1 MSLTTKNPSEAS
13 EKPAKAEKAAK
24 KHLVR
29 FRYSALDSS
38 GAKVSGTELAASSGA
53 AHLALIER
61 GFQPLE
67 VIEKKSVLSVEV
79 TKKKVPRKEIMHF
92 SRQLGVF
99 MKAGIPIM
107 EALEVIEDE
116 TTEKL
121 MKKVLRSMID
131 DLRAGDTFAAA
142 AASHP
147 EAFPNF
153 YVGILESAELT
164 GNLDTVLNQLADY
177 IERDVEA
184 RSTLSSALIYPG
196 VVAAMSVIVVIV
208 LATFVMP
215 RFVVFFKSLHAKLPL
230 PTRMLLSGSSFFSH
244 WWFVLIGG
252 LIALVVGFIAM
263 RRSASGKAILDGII
277 LKLPVLGALVQ
288 AAVLE
293 RICRVLSS
301 MIRAGVDL
309 PQAMSVTADSAN
321 NAVFQKGLNLI
332 REEMME
338 GQGLAAPLART
349 GLFPGAA
356 QQMFRVGEETGTLDL
371 QLETAAVYYH
381 RELEVRVKHFT
392 SLFEPAVIIFMGI
405 VVGFVAVALISA
417 MYGIYSQVKVS

>member
-1 MSLTTKNPSEAS
+1 MSTKQALS
-13 EKPAKAEKAAK
+13 K
-24 KHLVR
+24 
-29 FRYSALDSS
+29 FRYSALDGS
-38 GAKVSGTELAASSGA
+38 GKTVSGVEMASSSGA
-53 AHLALIER
+53 AHLALVQR

-67 VIEKKSVLSVEV
+67 VSEKKKIGSIEV

-92 SRQLGVF
+92 SRQMGVF

-107 EALEVIEDE
+107 EALEVIELE

-121 MKKVLRSMID
+121 MKKVILEMVD
-131 DLRAGDTFAAA
+131 ALRAGDTFAAA

-164 GNLDTVLNQLADY
+164 GNLDTVLDQLADY

-184 RSTLSSALIYPG
+184 RSTLTSALIYPA
-196 VVAAMSVIVVIV
+196 VVFCMSIGVVIV

-230 PTRMLLSGSSFFSH
+230 PTRMLLSASSAFSTY
-244 WWFVLIGG
+244 WYAILAVI
-252 LIALVVGFIAM
+252 IAVTVGFVSM
-263 RRSASGKAILDGII
+263 RRSDKGKAVLDSVI
-277 LKLPVLGALVQ
+277 LKLPVLGLLVQ

-293 RICRVLSS
+293 RVCRVLSS
-301 MIRAGVDL
+301 MLKAGVDL
-309 PQAMSVTADSAN
+309 PQAMAVTAEASN
-321 NAVFQKGLNLI
+321 NAVYRSGLGHI
-332 REEMME
+332 REQMME
-338 GQGLAAPLART
+338 GQGLAGPLADT
-349 GLFPGAA
+349 KIFPGAA
-356 QQMFRVGEETGTLDL
+356 KQMFRVGEETGTLDV
-371 QLETAAVYYH
+371 QLETAAAYYH

-392 SLFEPAVIIFMGI
+392 SLFEPAVIIFMGV

-417 MYGIYSQVKVS
+417 MYGIYSQVKT

>member
-1 MSLTTKNPSEAS
+1 MTRTANLT
-13 EKPAKAEKAAK
+13 
-24 KHLVR
+24 R
-29 FRYSALDSS
+29 FRYSALDAD
-38 GAKVSGTELAASSGA
+38 GKRVSGVESAGSSGA
-53 AHLALIER
+53 AHLALVQR

-67 VIEKKSVLSVEV
+67 VNEKKSILKVEV

-92 SRQLGVF
+92 SRQMGVF

-107 EALEVIEDE
+107 EALEVIETE

-121 MKKVLRSMID
+121 MKKVIIGMIE

-142 AASHP
+142 AAAHP

-184 RSTLSSALIYPG
+184 RSTLMSAMIYPA
-196 VVAAMSVIVVIV
+196 VVFCMSIGVVIV

-215 RFVVFFKSLHAKLPL
+215 RFVVFFKSLNAKLPL
-230 PTRMLLSGSSFFSH
+230 PTHMLLAGSSFFSH
-244 WWFVLIGG
+244 HALEIFGFFVILI
-252 LIALVVGFIAM
+252 VGFVAM
-263 RRSASGKAILDGII
+263 RRSTSGRAILDGVI
-277 LKLPVLGALVQ
+277 LKLPVLGLLVQ

-301 MIRAGVDL
+301 MLKAGVDL
-309 PQAMSVTADSAN
+309 PQAMSVTADAAN
-321 NAVFQKGLNLI
+321 NAVYRNGLGRI
-332 REEMME
+332 RAQMME
-338 GQGLAAPLART
+338 GEGLAEPLAQT

-356 QQMFRVGEETGTLDL
+356 RQMFRVGEETGTLDI

-417 MYGIYSQVKVS
+417 MYGIYSQVKT

>member
-1 MSLTTKNPSEAS
+1 MKTNTSTLK
-13 EKPAKAEKAAK
+13 
-24 KHLVR
+24 
-29 FRYSALDSS
+29 FRYSAIDAS
-38 GAKVSGTELAASSGA
+38 GAKVSGVETAISSGA
-53 AHLALIER
+53 AHLALVQR

-67 VIEKKSVLSVEV
+67 VNEKTSLAKFEI

-92 SRQLGVF
+92 SRQMGVF

-107 EALEVIEDE
+107 EALEVIETE
-116 TTEKL
+116 TTDKL
-121 MKKVLRSMID
+121 MKKVIVEMID
-131 DLRAGDTFAAA
+131 DLRAGDTFTAAA
-142 AASHP
+142 AAHP

-184 RSTLSSALIYPG
+184 RSTLTSALIYPAVVAFMSVG
-196 VVAAMSVIVVIV
+196 VVVV

-215 RFVVFFKSLHAKLPL
+215 RFVVFFNSLHAKLPL

-244 WWFVLIGG
+244 NVIEIVAFVLF
-252 LIALVVGFIAM
+252 VVGGFIFM
-263 RRSASGKAILDGII
+263 RRSVKGRAILDGII
-277 LKLPVLGALVQ
+277 LKLPVLGLLVQ

-293 RICRVLSS
+293 RVCRVLSS

-309 PQAMSVTADSAN
+309 PQAMSVTAESAN
-321 NAVFQKGLNLI
+321 NAVYRDGINRI
-332 REEMME
+332 REQMME
-338 GQGLAAPLART
+338 GQGLADPLAET

-356 QQMFRVGEETGTLDL
+356 KQMFRVGEETGTLDT

-392 SLFEPAVIIFMGI
+392 SLFEPAVIIFMGV

-417 MYGIYSQVKVS
+417 MYGIYSQVKT

>member
-1 MSLTTKNPSEAS
+1 MKSKESMSKF
-13 EKPAKAEKAAK
+13 
-24 KHLVR
+24 R
-29 FRYSALDSS
+29 FSALNTA
-38 GAKVSGTELAASSGA
+38 GAEVSGVETAMSSGA
-53 AHLALIER
+53 AHLALVQR

-67 VIEKKSVLSVEV
+67 VTEKRSILKVEV
-79 TKKKVPRKEIMHF
+79 TKKKVPRKEVMHF
-92 SRQLGVF
+92 SRQMGVF

-107 EALEVIEDE
+107 EALEVIESE

-121 MKKVLRSMID
+121 MKKVIHEMID
-131 DLRAGDTFAAA
+131 DLRSGDTFASAA
-142 AASHP
+142 KSHP

-164 GNLDTVLNQLADY
+164 GNLDSVLDQLADY

-184 RSTLSSALIYPG
+184 RSTLTSALIYPA
-196 VVAAMSVIVVIV
+196 VVACMSVGVVIV

-230 PTRMLLSGSSFFSH
+230 PTRLLLSASSAFSQY
-244 WWFVLIGG
+244 WYAILATVLILGG
-252 LIALVVGFIAM
+252 SFIAM
-263 RRSASGKAILDGII
+263 RRSQGGRAILDGLL
-277 LKLPVLGALVQ
+277 LKLPVLGLLVQ

-293 RICRVLSS
+293 RVCRVLSS
-301 MIRAGVDL
+301 MLRAGVDL
-309 PQAMSVTADSAN
+309 PQAMSVTADSAS
-321 NAVFQKGLNLI
+321 NAVYRRGINQI
-332 REEMME
+332 REQMME
-338 GQGLAAPLART
+338 GKGLAEPLAET

-356 QQMFRVGEETGTLDL
+356 RQMFRVGEETGTLDI
-371 QLETAAVYYH
+371 QLETAAAYYH

-392 SLFEPAVIIFMGI
+392 SLFEPAVIIFMGV

>member
-1 MSLTTKNPSEAS
+1 MSNKQALSK
-13 EKPAKAEKAAK
+13 
-24 KHLVR
+24 
-29 FRYSALDSS
+29 FRYSALDAS
-38 GAKVSGTELAASSGA
+38 GKAVAGVEAASSSGA
-53 AHLALIER
+53 AHLALVQR

-67 VIEKKSVLSVEV
+67 VSEKRSIMKMEV

-92 SRQLGVF
+92 SRQMGVF

-107 EALEVIEDE
+107 EALEVIEAE

-121 MKKVLRSMID
+121 MKKTIVEMID
-131 DLRAGDTFAAA
+131 DLRSGDTFAAA
-142 AASHP
+142 ARSHP

-184 RSTLSSALIYPG
+184 RSTLTSAMIYPAVVGAMSIG
-196 VVAAMSVIVVIV
+196 VVLV
-208 LATFVMP
+208 LAIFVMP

-230 PTRMLLSGSSFFSH
+230 PTRLLLAGSSFFSH
-244 WWFVLIGG
+244 WWFVLIGT
-252 LIALVVGFIAM
+252 LIIAFVGIVAM
-263 RRSASGKAILDGII
+263 RRSPGGRAILDGII
-277 LKLPVLGALVQ
+277 LKLPVLGLLVQ

-301 MIRAGVDL
+301 MLRAGVDL
-309 PQAMSVTADSAN
+309 PQAMAVTADSAN
-321 NAVFQKGLNLI
+321 NSVYRNGLGHI
-332 REEMME
+332 REQMME
-338 GQGLAAPLART
+338 GQGLAGPLAET

-356 QQMFRVGEETGTLDL
+356 KQMFRVGEETGTLDT
-371 QLETAAVYYH
+371 QLETAAAYYH

-392 SLFEPAVIIFMGI
+392 SLFEPAIIIFMGV

>member
-1 MSLTTKNPSEAS
+1 MSKNATMS
-13 EKPAKAEKAAK
+13 KF
-24 KHLVR
+24 R
-29 FRYSALDSS
+29 FSALDAS
-38 GAKVSGTELAASSGA
+38 GVQVSGVETALSTGA
-53 AHLALIER
+53 AHLALVQR

-67 VIEKKSVLSVEV
+67 VSEKKSILKIEV

-92 SRQLGVF
+92 SRQMGVF

-107 EALEVIEDE
+107 EALEVIETE

-121 MKKVLRSMID
+121 MKKVIVEMIE

-142 AASHP
+142 ARSHP

-164 GNLDTVLNQLADY
+164 GNLDSVLNQLADY

-184 RSTLSSALIYPG
+184 RSTLTSALIYPAVVAFMSVG
-196 VVAAMSVIVVIV
+196 VVVV

-230 PTRMLLSGSSFFSH
+230 PTRMLLSASSAFSH
-244 WWFVLIGG
+244 YWYAILGAI
-252 LIALVVGFIAM
+252 IALVVGFVSM
-263 RRSASGKAILDGII
+263 RRSRGGRAILDGLL
-277 LKLPVLGALVQ
+277 LKLPVLGLLVQ

-301 MIRAGVDL
+301 MLRAGVDL
-309 PQAMSVTADSAN
+309 PQAMSVTADASN
-321 NAVFQKGLNLI
+321 NAVYRNGINTI
-332 REEMME
+332 REQMMQ
-338 GQGLAAPLART
+338 GQGLADPLAQT

-356 QQMFRVGEETGTLDL
+356 RQMFRVGEETGTLDI
-371 QLETAAVYYH
+371 QLETAATYYH

-392 SLFEPAVIIFMGI
+392 SLFEPAVIIFMGV

-417 MYGIYSQVKVS
+417 MYGIYSQVKT

>member
-1 MSLTTKNPSEAS
+1 MTRTANLT
-13 EKPAKAEKAAK
+13 
-24 KHLVR
+24 R
-29 FRYSALDSS
+29 FRYSALDAD
-38 GAKVSGTELAASSGA
+38 GKRVSGVESAGSSGA
-53 AHLALIER
+53 AHLALVQR

-67 VIEKKSVLSVEV
+67 VNEKKSILKVEV

-92 SRQLGVF
+92 SRQMGVF

-107 EALEVIEDE
+107 EALEVIETE

-121 MKKVLRSMID
+121 MKKVIIGMIE

-142 AASHP
+142 AAAHP

-184 RSTLSSALIYPG
+184 RSTLMSAMIYPA
-196 VVAAMSVIVVIV
+196 VVFCMSIGVVIV

-215 RFVVFFKSLHAKLPL
+215 RFVVFFKSLNAKLPL
-230 PTRMLLSGSSFFSH
+230 PTRMLLAGSSFFSH
-244 WWFVLIGG
+244 HALEIFGFFVILI
-252 LIALVVGFIAM
+252 VGFVAM
-263 RRSASGKAILDGII
+263 RRSTSGRAILDGVI
-277 LKLPVLGALVQ
+277 LKLPVLGLLVQ

-301 MIRAGVDL
+301 MLKAGVDL
-309 PQAMSVTADSAN
+309 PQAMSVTADAAN
-321 NAVFQKGLNLI
+321 NAVYRNGLGRI
-332 REEMME
+332 RAQMME
-338 GQGLAAPLART
+338 GEGLAEPLAQT

-356 QQMFRVGEETGTLDL
+356 RQMFRVGEETGTLDI

-417 MYGIYSQVKVS
+417 MYGIYSQVKT

>member
-1 MSLTTKNPSEAS
+1 MKTDSNML
-13 EKPAKAEKAAK
+13 
-24 KHLVR
+24 R
-29 FRYSALDSS
+29 FRYSAIN
-38 GAKVSGTELAASSGA
+38 GSGTEVSGVEMAMSSGA
-53 AHLALIER
+53 AHLALVQR

-67 VIEKKSVLSVEV
+67 VSEKKSVLKFEI
-79 TKKKVPRKEIMHF
+79 TRKKVPRKEIMHF
-92 SRQLGVF
+92 SRQMGVF

-107 EALEVIEDE
+107 EALEVIALE

-121 MKKVLRSMID
+121 MKKVILEMID
-131 DLRAGDTFAAA
+131 DLRAGDTFTAAA
-142 AASHP
+142 AAHP

-164 GNLDTVLNQLADY
+164 GNLDTVLNQLAEY

-184 RSTLSSALIYPG
+184 RSTLTSALIYPAVVAFMSVG
-196 VVAAMSVIVVIV
+196 VVVV

-215 RFVVFFKSLHAKLPL
+215 RFVVFFNSLHAKLPL
-230 PTRMLLSGSSFFSH
+230 PTRMLLGASSAFSH
-244 WWFVLIGG
+244 YWYAILGTAV
-252 LIALVVGFIAM
+252 ALAVGFICM
-263 RRSASGKAILDGII
+263 RRSSGGRAILDGII
-277 LKLPVLGALVQ
+277 LKLPVLGLLVQ

-309 PQAMSVTADSAN
+309 PQAMAVTADSSN
-321 NAVFQKGLNLI
+321 NAVYRNGINRI
-332 REEMME
+332 REQMME
-338 GQGLAAPLART
+338 GQGLAGPLAQT

-356 QQMFRVGEETGTLDL
+356 KQMFRVGEETGTLDT

-392 SLFEPAVIIFMGI
+392 SLFEPAVIIFMGV

-417 MYGIYSQVKVS
+417 MYGIYSQVKT

>member
-1 MSLTTKNPSEAS
+1 MKTDKNMSKF
-13 EKPAKAEKAAK
+13 
-24 KHLVR
+24 R
-29 FRYSALDSS
+29 FSALDATGEKIS
-38 GAKVSGTELAASSGA
+38 GVEPAMSSGA
-53 AHLALIER
+53 AHLALVQR

-67 VIEKKSVLSVEV
+67 VTEKKSMMKMEV
-79 TKKKVPRKEIMHF
+79 TKKKVSRKEIMHF

-107 EALEVIEDE
+107 EALEVIETE
-116 TTEKL
+116 TSEKL
-121 MKKVLRSMID
+121 MKKVILEMID
-131 DLRAGDTFAAA
+131 DLRSGDTFAAA
-142 AASHP
+142 ASSHP

-184 RSTLSSALIYPG
+184 RSTLTSALIYPAVVACMSVG
-196 VVAAMSVIVVIV
+196 VVVV

-215 RFVVFFKSLHAKLPL
+215 RFVVFFHSLHAKLPL
-230 PTRMLLSGSSFFSH
+230 PTRMLLSASSFFSH
-244 WWFVLIGG
+244 FWYAILAVIITIVVTFV
-252 LIALVVGFIAM
+252 AM
-263 RRSASGKAILDGII
+263 RRSPGGRAILDGII
-277 LKLPVLGALVQ
+277 LKLPVLGLLVQ
-288 AAVLE
+288 SAVLE

-301 MIRAGVDL
+301 MLRAGVDL
-309 PQAMSVTADSAN
+309 PQAMAVTADSAN
-321 NAVFQKGLNLI
+321 NAVYRKGLSHI
-332 REEMME
+332 REQMME
-338 GQGLAAPLART
+338 GQGLAEPLALT

-356 QQMFRVGEETGTLDL
+356 RQMFRVGEETGTLDM

-417 MYGIYSQVKVS
+417 MYGIYSQVKVG

>member
-1 MSLTTKNPSEAS
+1 MNLTTNTPVTMTK
-13 EKPAKAEKAAK
+13 AK
-24 KHLVR
+24 KKNLVR
-29 FRYSALDSS
+29 FRYSALDAT
-38 GAKVSGTELAASSGA
+38 GHRVAGTEVALTSGA
-53 AHLALIER
+53 AHLALVER
-61 GFQPLE
+61 GLQPLE
-67 VIEKKSVLSVEV
+67 VIEKKSVLNFEV

-107 EALEVIEDE
+107 EALEVIEEE

-121 MKKVLRSMID
+121 MKKVLHEMIE

-147 EAFPNF
+147 EAFASF

-196 VVAAMSVIVVIV
+196 VVATMSVGVVIV

-230 PTRMLLSGSSFFSH
+230 PTRMLLSASSFFSH
-244 WWFVLIGG
+244 WWFLLIGT
-252 LIALVVGFIAM
+252 LIALVVSVVAM
-263 RRSASGKAILDGII
+263 RRSPAGRAILDGLI
-277 LKLPVLGALVQ
+277 LKLPVLGLLVQ

-309 PQAMSVTADSAN
+309 PQAMSVTADASN
-321 NAVFQKGLNLI
+321 NAVFRKGLIQI

-349 GLFPGAA
+349 ELFPGAA

-371 QLETAAVYYH
+371 QLETAALYYH

-392 SLFEPAVIIFMGI
+392 SLFEPAVIIFMGV

-417 MYGIYSQVKVS
+417 MYGIYTQVKVT

>member
-1 MSLTTKNPSEAS
+1 MKTNTATLK
-13 EKPAKAEKAAK
+13 
-24 KHLVR
+24 
-29 FRYSALDSS
+29 FRYTAIDAS
-38 GAKVSGTELAASSGA
+38 GAKVSGVETAASSGA
-53 AHLALIER
+53 AHLALVQR

-67 VIEKKSVLSVEV
+67 VNEKTSIAKLEI

-92 SRQLGVF
+92 SRQMGVF

-107 EALEVIEDE
+107 EALEVIETE
-116 TTEKL
+116 TTDKL
-121 MKKVLRSMID
+121 MKKVILEMID
-131 DLRAGDTFAAA
+131 DLRAGDTFTAA

-184 RSTLSSALIYPG
+184 RSTLTSALIYPAVVAFMSVG
-196 VVAAMSVIVVIV
+196 VVVV

-215 RFVVFFKSLHAKLPL
+215 RFVVFFHSLHAKLPL

-244 WWFVLIGG
+244 HALEIVG
-252 LIALVVGFIAM
+252 LALALVFGFVFM
-263 RRSASGKAILDGII
+263 RRSSKGRAILDGII
-277 LKLPVLGALVQ
+277 LKLPVLGLLVQ

-309 PQAMSVTADSAN
+309 PQAMSVTADSSN
-321 NAVFQKGLNLI
+321 NAVYKDGINRI
-332 REEMME
+332 REQMME
-338 GQGLAAPLART
+338 GQGLAGPLAET

-356 QQMFRVGEETGTLDL
+356 KQMFRVGEETGTLDT

-392 SLFEPAVIIFMGI
+392 SLFEPAVIIFMGV

-417 MYGIYSQVKVS
+417 MYGIYSQVHST

>member
-1 MSLTTKNPSEAS
+1 MSKNATMS
-13 EKPAKAEKAAK
+13 KF
-24 KHLVR
+24 R
-29 FRYSALDSS
+29 FSALDHAGASIS
-38 GAKVSGTELAASSGA
+38 GVEMAMSSGA
-53 AHLALIER
+53 AHLALIQR

-67 VIEKKSVLSVEV
+67 VSEKKSILKIDI
-79 TKKKVPRKEIMHF
+79 TKKKVSRKEIMHF
-92 SRQLGVF
+92 SRQMGVF

-107 EALEVIEDE
+107 EALEVIESE
-116 TTEKL
+116 TTDKL
-121 MKKVLRSMID
+121 MKKVIIKMIEDLRS
-131 DLRAGDTFAAA
+131 GDTFAAA

-147 EAFPNF
+147 EAFPNY

-184 RSTLSSALIYPG
+184 RSTLTSALIYPAVVACMSVG
-196 VVAAMSVIVVIV
+196 VVVV

-230 PTRMLLSGSSFFSH
+230 PTRMLLSASGAFSQYWYAILGSALLLAVT
-244 WWFVLIGG
+244 FVS
-252 LIALVVGFIAM
+252 M
-263 RRSASGKAILDGII
+263 RRSTGGRAILDGII
-277 LKLPVLGALVQ
+277 LKVPVLGLLVQ

-301 MIRAGVDL
+301 MLKAGVDL
-309 PQAMSVTADSAN
+309 PQAMSVTADASN
-321 NAVFQKGLNLI
+321 NAVYRNGIGRI
-332 REEMME
+332 REQMME
-338 GQGLAAPLART
+338 GQGLADPLAQT

-356 QQMFRVGEETGTLDL
+356 RQMFRVGEETGTLDI
-371 QLETAAVYYH
+371 QLETAALYYH

-417 MYGIYSQVKVS
+417 MYGIYSQVKP

>member
-1 MSLTTKNPSEAS
+1 MSKTATLSKF
-13 EKPAKAEKAAK
+13 
-24 KHLVR
+24 R
-29 FRYSALDSS
+29 FSALDTS
-38 GAKVSGTELAASSGA
+38 GAQVSGVEMATTSGA
-53 AHLALIER
+53 AHLALVQR

-67 VIEKKSVLSVEV
+67 LSEKKSILKIEV

-92 SRQLGVF
+92 SRQMGVF

-107 EALEVIEDE
+107 EALEVIETE

-121 MKKVLRSMID
+121 MKKVIVEMIEDLRS
-131 DLRAGDTFAAA
+131 GDTFAAA
-142 AASHP
+142 AATHP
-147 EAFPNF
+147 EAFPNY

-184 RSTLSSALIYPG
+184 RSTLTSALIYPA
-196 VVAAMSVIVVIV
+196 VVACMSVGVVIV

-215 RFVVFFKSLHAKLPL
+215 RFVVFFNSLHAKLPL
-230 PTRMLLSGSSFFSH
+230 PTRMLLAGSGFFSH
-244 WWFVLIGG
+244 YWYALLGAA
-252 LIALVVGFIAM
+252 IALAVGVISM
-263 RRSASGKAILDGII
+263 RRSTGGRAILDGII
-277 LKLPVLGALVQ
+277 LKLPVLGLLVQ

-301 MIRAGVDL
+301 MLKAGVDL
-309 PQAMSVTADSAN
+309 PQAMSVTADASN
-321 NAVFQKGLNLI
+321 NAVYRNGLGRI
-332 REEMME
+332 REQMME
-338 GQGLAAPLART
+338 GQGLADPLAET

-356 QQMFRVGEETGTLDL
+356 RQMFRVGEETGTLDI
-371 QLETAAVYYH
+371 QLETAALYYH

-392 SLFEPAVIIFMGI
+392 SLFEPAVIIFMGV

-417 MYGIYSQVKVS
+417 MYGIYSQVKT

>member
-1 MSLTTKNPSEAS
+1 MSADKNMS
-13 EKPAKAEKAAK
+13 KF
-24 KHLVR
+24 R
-29 FRYSALDSS
+29 FNALNST
-38 GAKVSGTELAASSGA
+38 GGKVSGVEVATSSGA
-53 AHLALIER
+53 AHLALLER
-61 GFQPLE
+61 GYQPLD
-67 VIEKKSVLSVEV
+67 VTEKKSILSVQL
-79 TKKKVPRKEIMHF
+79 TTKKVPRKEIMHF
-92 SRQLGVF
+92 SRQMGVF

-107 EALEVIEDE
+107 EALEVIESEVTD
-116 TTEKL
+116 KL
-121 MKKVLRSMID
+121 MKKVLVEMIE

-184 RSTLSSALIYPG
+184 RSTLTSAMIYPA
-196 VVAAMSVIVVIV
+196 VTLAMSVVVIV
-208 LATFVMP
+208 VLAAFVMP
-215 RFVVFFKSLHAKLPL
+215 RFVVFFKSLNAKLPL
-230 PTRMLLSGSSFFSH
+230 PTRMLLSGTSLFTQL
-244 WWFVLIGG
+244 WFVFIGG
-252 LIALVVGFIAM
+252 IIAIVVGFISM
-263 RRSASGKAILDGII
+263 RRSPKGRAILDGIA
-277 LKLPVLGALVQ
+277 LKLPVLGALIQ

-309 PQAMSVTADSAN
+309 PQAMATTADSAN
-321 NAVFQKGLNLI
+321 NAVYFKGLNHI
-332 REEMME
+332 REEMMQ
-338 GQGLAAPLART
+338 GQGLAEPLART

-356 QQMFRVGEETGTLDL
+356 QQMFRVGEETGTLDT

-392 SLFEPAVIIFMGI
+392 SLFEPAVIIFMGV

-417 MYGIYSQVKVS
+417 MYGIYSQVQTS

>member
-1 MSLTTKNPSEAS
+1 MKTTSTMIKY
-13 EKPAKAEKAAK
+13 
-24 KHLVR
+24 
-29 FRYSALDSS
+29 RYSAIDSS
-38 GAKVSGTELAASSGA
+38 GAQVSGVETAMSSGA
-53 AHLALIER
+53 AHLALVQR

-67 VIEKKSVLSVEV
+67 VTAKKSVLKVEI

-92 SRQLGVF
+92 SRQMGVF

-107 EALEVIEDE
+107 KALEVIALE

-121 MKKVLRSMID
+121 MKKVILEMID
-131 DLRAGDTFAAA
+131 DLRAGDTFTAAA
-142 AASHP
+142 AAHP

-184 RSTLSSALIYPG
+184 RSTLTSALIYPAVVAFMSVG
-196 VVAAMSVIVVIV
+196 VVVV

-215 RFVVFFKSLHAKLPL
+215 RFVVFFDSLHAKLPL
-230 PTRMLLSGSSFFSH
+230 PTRMLLAGSSFFSH
-244 WWFVLIGG
+244 NILEIVGFVL
-252 LIALVVGFIAM
+252 LVVGVFVYM
-263 RRSASGKAILDGII
+263 RRSVKGRAILDGII
-277 LKLPVLGALVQ
+277 LKLPVLGLLVQ

-293 RICRVLSS
+293 RVCRVLSS

-309 PQAMSVTADSAN
+309 PQAMSVTADSSN
-321 NAVFQKGLNLI
+321 NAVYRNGINRI
-332 REEMME
+332 REQMME
-338 GQGLAAPLART
+338 GQGLAEPLAAT

-356 QQMFRVGEETGTLDL
+356 RQMFRVGEETGTLDT

-392 SLFEPAVIIFMGI
+392 SLFEPAVIIFMGV

-417 MYGIYSQVKVS
+417 MYGIYSQVKT